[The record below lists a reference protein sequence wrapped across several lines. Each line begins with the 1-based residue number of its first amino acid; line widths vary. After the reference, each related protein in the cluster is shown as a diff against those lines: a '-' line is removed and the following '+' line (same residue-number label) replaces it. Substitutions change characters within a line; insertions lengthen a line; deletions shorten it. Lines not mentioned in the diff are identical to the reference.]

1 MLATCFFQ
9 KHLSKW
15 FDLPANFAIQSGVLR
30 MCGRYTL
37 KTPNPRL
44 QELFGLQDPPQ
55 LVPRFNVAPTQAV
68 FAIRAADSATALREA
83 VMLRWGLIPFWAK
96 DLAIGNTMI
105 NARAET
111 VAEKPSFRQAF
122 LKRRCLIPADGFFE
136 WEKLANGKKQPWWI
150 RLTDA
155 EPFAMAGL
163 WESWSPQPEISHA
176 DAGRLVR
183 PTVVQSC
190 TILTIHANA
199 DMQSLHDRMPVI
211 LPVEAWDAWLNP
223 ATDKAALQALL
234 QPFEDGRLI
243 RSAVSM
249 IVNRPI
255 VDAPECILECPPAS
269 NSLMPWGQQSTD

>member
-1 MLATCFFQ
+1 
-9 KHLSKW
+9 
-15 FDLPANFAIQSGVLR
+15 

-44 QELFGLQDPPQ
+44 QELFGLQDLPH
-55 LVPRFNVAPTQAV
+55 LVPRFNIAPTQSV
-68 FAIRAADSATALREA
+68 FAIRAADSAAALREA

-96 DLAIGNTMI
+96 DMSIGNTMI

-150 RLTDA
+150 RMTDE

-163 WESWSPQPEISHA
+163 WESWSPKAKTELADDGQSH
-176 DAGRLVR
+176 
-183 PTVVQSC
+183 PQKVVQSC
-190 TILTIHANA
+190 TILTINANT

-211 LPVEAWDAWLNP
+211 LPIDAWDAWLNP
-223 ATDKAALQALL
+223 TTDKTALQPLL
-234 QPFEDGRLI
+234 KPFQDGHLI
-243 RSAVSM
+243 RSAVST
-249 IVNRPI
+249 IVNRPT
-255 VDAPECILECPPAS
+255 VDSPECI
-269 NSLMPWGQQSTD
+269 M